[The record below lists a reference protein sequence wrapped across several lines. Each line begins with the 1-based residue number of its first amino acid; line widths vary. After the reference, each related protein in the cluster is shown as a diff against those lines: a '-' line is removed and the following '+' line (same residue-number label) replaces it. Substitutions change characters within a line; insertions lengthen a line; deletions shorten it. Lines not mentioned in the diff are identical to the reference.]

1 MLANRFI
8 MKKQIFDLRK
18 QFVLRNDE
26 KAKYFYFDAQ
36 TNETT
41 SYSIH
46 YSECDA
52 DETNAWI
59 SISKAVKKD
68 YPDLILE

>member
-1 MLANRFI
+1 MT
-8 MKKQIFDLRK
+8 KQIFDLRK

-46 YSECDA
+46 YSECDN
-52 DETNAWI
+52 DKINAWI

>member
-1 MLANRFI
+1 MT
-8 MKKQIFDLRK
+8 KQIFDLRK

-68 YPDLILE
+68 YADLILE

>member
-1 MLANRFI
+1 MN
-8 MKKQIFDLRK
+8 KTIFDLQK

-46 YSECDA
+46 YSECDS
-52 DETNAWI
+52 DENNAWI

-68 YPDLILE
+68 YPNLILN

>member
-1 MLANRFI
+1 MTQ
-8 MKKQIFDLRK
+8 QIFDLRK
-18 QFVLRNDE
+18 QFVLRND
-26 KAKYFYFDAQ
+26 KKLKYFYFDAQ

-68 YPDLILE
+68 YSNLFLE